1 MTKNFLHTGLGL
13 FATSLLLLACSN
25 SMPKDDFNYP
35 LRAHDITEGSP
46 YSSGI
51 TSAGEDLRRNNQL
64 QMLSN
69 QIVFAP
75 GSSKLT
81 NDTKAALDQI
91 ATRMKSG
98 SESFERI
105 RVAGYGDP
113 GGSASKN
120 LTLSQSRADN
130 IKNYLVSQGV
140 PDGKLEAIGMGS
152 SGLNVP
158 DPDKKSARSR
168 IDFVI
173 VQ

>member
-1 MTKNFLHTGLGL
+1 MTKFFMHIGLGL
-13 FATSLLLLACSN
+13 FATSTLLLACSN

-46 YSSGI
+46 YSSGVG
-51 TSAGEDLRRNNQL
+51 SAGEDLRRNNQL
-64 QMLSN
+64 EILSN

-75 GSSKLT
+75 GSSKLSD
-81 NDTKAALDQI
+81 DTKAALDQI
-91 ATRMKSG
+91 AQRMKTG

-105 RVAGYGDP
+105 RVAGYGDA

-130 IKNYLVSQGV
+130 IKKYLVSQGV

-152 SGLNVP
+152 TGLNVP
-158 DPDKKSARSR
+158 GDDKKTARSR
-168 IDFVI
+168 VDFVI
-173 VQ
+173 VH